1 MYVELYDVN
10 VLGHGL
16 MGVRNFRLIDEYMKI
31 QRWFNIV

>member
-1 MYVELYDVN
+1 MYVELYDVS

-16 MGVRNFRLIDEYMKI
+16 KGVWNFGLIDEYMKI